1 MKTIVTC
8 PECRRALQ
16 VPEEFFG
23 KSVQCPDCKHA
34 FVAQSPE
41 AAVQITST
49 TAAPSAPA
57 PKPAAP
63 KAAAPPDA
71 PEVWEEPP
79 TRAEKRRRMERDD
92 DDDDLDDSRIGRRT
106 SRGDPDR
113 GGVILALG
121 IVSLVL
127 AFFSFMLYILPIWLI
142 PLVCG
147 IFGWV
152 LGQRD
157 LKAMKAGTMDSRNQV
172 LTLVGMI
179 LSIVGVGISACV
191 AVFSCGMMAFLG
203 IIFGIAANAP
213 PPPGPPPR
221 PR

>member
-16 VPEEFFG
+16 VPEDFFG

-49 TAAPSAPA
+49 TAAPAA
-57 PKPAAP
+57 PKPAAMQ
-63 KAAAPPDA
+63 AAVPDT
-71 PEVWEEPP
+71 PEEWEEP
-79 TRAEKRRRMERDD
+79 TRAEKRRRSERDD
-92 DDDDLDDSRIGRRT
+92 DDDDLEDMRLGRRA

-113 GGVILALG
+113 GGMILALG

-152 LGQRD
+152 LGHRD
-157 LKAMKAGTMDSRNQV
+157 LKAMKLGTMDSSNQV

-179 LSIVGVGISACV
+179 LSIVGVGISLCV
-191 AVFSCGMMAFLG
+191 AVFSCGMIAFLG
-203 IIFGIAANAP
+203 VIFGIAANAP
-213 PPPGPPPR
+213 PPPGPPR
-221 PR
+221 RNGG